1 MILQRMLSIKITI
14 RELMQTADTYTD
26 RHIDRLFHA
35 IAIMVRTDY
44 FETFFNSDFYPR
56 IDKC

>member
-1 MILQRMLSIKITI
+1 
-14 RELMQTADTYTD
+14 MQTADTYTD

-35 IAIMVRTDY
+35 ITIMVRTLY
-44 FETFFNSDFYPR
+44 FETFFDSDFYPR